1 MMNGATFAALIAGVL
16 IFPGFLFTGVWGL
29 LASWIDRKV
38 TARVQWRVGPP
49 LLQPLYDFVK
59 LLGKETIV
67 PHGALTWVF
76 LLAPVVGVAAV
87 SAIAFMLWLPVLGW
101 EVYAPLKFSGDVI
114 LVVYLLAIPSLC
126 VIIGGMA
133 ARNPLSAL
141 GSSREMKLVLAYE
154 LPFVLA
160 LIVPIIQSGGSVRID
175 AIYAYQVAHGAAVL
189 RLSGI
194 LALLAAIPCM
204 QAKLTLV
211 PFDIPEAE
219 TEIMAG
225 PYTEYSG
232 PPLALFKLMRAM
244 LLVVVPLTLIMFLCG
259 GLRFVGVW
267 SSVASILKY
276 VALLVVIT
284 LIRNTNPRLRIDQA
298 VRFFWTWP
306 LLLAV
311 AAIVAAAFGI

>member
-1 MMNGATFAALIAGVL
+1 MNGATLTALIAGVL
-16 IFPGFLFTGVWGL
+16 VFPGLLFTGAWGL
-29 LASWIDRKV
+29 LASWVDRKV

-49 LLQPLYDFVK
+49 LLQPLYDFIK

-67 PHGALTWVF
+67 PHGASAWVF
-76 LLAPVVGVAAV
+76 LLAPVAGV
-87 SAIAFMLWLPVLGW
+87 SAVAVVAFMLWLPVLGW

-114 LVVYLLAIPSLC
+114 LVIYLLTVPSLS
-126 VIIGGMA
+126 VIVGGMS

-141 GSSREMKLVLAYE
+141 GSSREMKLILAYE

-160 LIVPIIQSGGSVRID
+160 LVVPIIQCGGSVRID
-175 AIYAYQVAHGAAVL
+175 AIYAHQVAEGASVL

-244 LLVVVPLTLIMFLCG
+244 LLVVVPLTLITFLCG
-259 GLRFVGVW
+259 GLRFDGLW
-267 SSVASILKY
+267 SSVASVLKY

-284 LIRNTNPRLRIDQA
+284 LVRNTNPRLRIDQA
-298 VRFFWTWP
+298 LRFFWTWP

-311 AAIVAAAFGI
+311 AGVVLAAVGL